1 MQKLISI
8 PQNELK
14 SIKSKDHY
22 IIDNVLEN
30 SLNRKVSELFLQA
43 NTCLENEDFS
53 ESLQFYDLI
62 LKIDSKNISAL
73 IDKGTT
79 LQILGRIKLS
89 IQCFDKALDISPN
102 NIDALINKG
111 SALHLNEKYLDAI
124 ACYDT
129 ALKIDKK
136 CSMAL
141 AYKGLSL
148 GELGNLIEA
157 INYFKKALSVD
168 SYCTIAQI
176 SKETAQNLLN
186 SSNTKSK
193 KP

>member
-8 PQNELK
+8 SQNKLEP
-14 SIKSKDHY
+14 SKFEDHY
-22 IIDNVLEN
+22 IIDTILEN
-30 SLNRKVSELFLQA
+30 LLNEKINALFLQA
-43 NTCLENEDFS
+43 NLCIEYENFS
-53 ESLQFYDLI
+53 ESLKFYDLI
-62 LKIDSKNISAL
+62 LKIDFKNIAAL

-79 LQILGRIKLS
+79 LQILGRIKLA
-89 IQCFDKALDISPN
+89 IECFDKALDISPN

-111 SALHLNEKYLDAI
+111 SALHLNEQYLDAI
-124 ACYDT
+124 TCYDS

-148 GELGNLIEA
+148 GELGNLSESIE
-157 INYFKKALSVD
+157 YFKKALSID
-168 SYCTIAQI
+168 KYCTLAQT

-186 SSNTKSK
+186 SSN
-193 KP
+193 

>member
-8 PQNELK
+8 SQNELK
-14 SIKSKDHY
+14 LTKSEDHY
-22 IIDNVLEN
+22 IIDNILEN
-30 SLNRKVSELFLQA
+30 LLNQEVSELFLQA

-168 SYCTIAQI
+168 RYCTIAEI

-193 KP
+193 KL